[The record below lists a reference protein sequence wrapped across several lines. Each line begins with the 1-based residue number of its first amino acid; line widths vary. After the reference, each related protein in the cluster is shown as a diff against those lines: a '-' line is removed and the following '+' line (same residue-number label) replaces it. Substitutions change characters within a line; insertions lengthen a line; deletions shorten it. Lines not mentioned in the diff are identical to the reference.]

1 MMKSFGGDLII
12 LKFGEYN
19 YYHKTGT
26 KPEIILFQVRDT
38 VTIFYKETQL
48 LIDSGDIDIFIYI

>member
-19 YYHKTGT
+19 YYHKTRT
-26 KPEIILFQVRDT
+26 KPEIILF
-38 VTIFYKETQL
+38 
-48 LIDSGDIDIFIYI
+48 